1 MKSFP
6 NQTGDVLKIARSV
19 LALHEL
25 ELEHDVVSPLA
36 FGREI
41 TRRAI
46 RWPAL
51 FPPDGDIEARMDAD
65 EAAALSPSQSSHG
78 AAGRDYLRTL
88 RVLGICDDDNRLTD
102 LGEQTAELGHDL
114 TQSEF
119 IEHWHQLLWN
129 LEHQG
134 SHPYRHLLRI
144 VQMHPGINTNILAM
158 ALEGENDGEEEQS
171 RVDELVQAMLQT
183 ANTAQRVAILNQ
195 NLALNDE
202 QQPIRG
208 ECTVPTFNNAAKG
221 LANIA
226 HQLGDIVWT
235 GAGNQ
240 RIAYPNRNDMAELT
254 GEEVGDAVAPRP
266 QRTNAVNWV
275 NSPDEL
281 DEFVASDS
289 TDAAVTDPALTNARR
304 IARRNRHRNLLRR
317 WAARLQLAGHRIG
330 ESLIDVLS
338 TVPQSRHG
346 VVSEVKSLN
355 PNDVSDARRQC
366 GHALSQCIDYQRNE
380 LPDGAFDTS
389 TMVAVFECQ
398 PPQRYIDNLESVG
411 IRVVW
416 WNGEQF
422 TGTEQS
428 LADEHL
434 GGIFAL

>member
-6 NQTGDVLKIARSV
+6 NQTADVVKIARSV
-19 LALHEL
+19 QALHEL
-25 ELEHDVVSPLA
+25 ELEHDAVSSLA

-41 TRRAI
+41 TRRGI
-46 RWPAL
+46 RWPAN
-51 FPPDGDIEARMDAD
+51 FPPDRDIEARMDAD
-65 EAAALSPSQSSHG
+65 EAAARHPQITSQG
-78 AAGRDYLRTL
+78 AAGRGYFETL
-88 RVLGICDDDNRLTD
+88 RALGLCGDNNRLTD

-114 TQSEF
+114 TQPEF

-129 LEHQG
+129 LEHQE

-144 VQMHPGINTNILAM
+144 VQMHPGINNRILAM
-158 ALEGENDGEEEQS
+158 ALEGENDGEEEQA
-171 RVDELVQAMLQT
+171 RVDELVQAMLET
-183 ANTAQRVAILNQ
+183 ANTPQRVAILNQ

-208 ECTVPTFNNAAKG
+208 ECTEYTFNNAAKV
-221 LANIA
+221 LAGIA
-226 HQLGDIVWT
+226 RQLGDIVTT
-235 GAGNQ
+235 GGGNQ
-240 RIAYPNRNDMAELT
+240 RIAHPNRNDMAELT
-254 GEEVGDAVAPRP
+254 GEEVGDVVAPRP

-275 NSPDEL
+275 NLPEEL
-281 DEFVASDS
+281 DQFVTSDS

-304 IARRNRHRNLLRR
+304 IARRNRHRELLRR
-317 WAARLQLAGHRIG
+317 WAARLQLAGHDIG

-398 PPQRYIDNLESVG
+398 PPQRFTDNLESVG

-434 GGIFAL
+434 AAIFAL

>member
-1 MKSFP
+1 M
-6 NQTGDVLKIARSV
+6 
-19 LALHEL
+19 HEL
-25 ELEHDVVSPLA
+25 ELEDDAVLSLA
-36 FGREI
+36 LGREI
-41 TRRAI
+41 TRRGI
-46 RWPAL
+46 RWPAN
-51 FPPDGDIEARMDAD
+51 FPADGDIEARMDAD
-65 EAAALSPSQSSHG
+65 EAAAQPAATASHG
-78 AAGRDYLRTL
+78 AAGRGYFETL
-88 RVLGICDDDNRLTD
+88 RALGLCGDDNRLTD

-114 TQSEF
+114 TQPEF

-129 LEHQG
+129 LEHDG

-144 VQMHPGINTNILAM
+144 VQMHPGINTRILAM
-158 ALEGENDGEEEQS
+158 ALEGENDGEEEQA

-183 ANTAQRVAILNQ
+183 ANTAERIAILNQ

-208 ECTVPTFNNAAKG
+208 ECTQNTFNNAAKV
-221 LANIA
+221 LAGIA
-226 HQLGDIVWT
+226 RQVGDIVIT
-235 GAGNQ
+235 GGGHQ
-240 RIAYPNRNDMAELT
+240 RIAHPNRNDLVELT
-254 GEEVGDAVAPRP
+254 GQEVGDVVAPRT

-275 NSPDEL
+275 NSPEEL
-281 DEFVASDS
+281 DEFVTSDS

-304 IARRNRHRNLLRR
+304 IARRNRHRELLRR
-317 WAARLQLAGHRIG
+317 WAARFQLAGHRIG
-330 ESLIDVLS
+330 ESFIDVLS
-338 TVPQSRHG
+338 TVPQSRHA

-398 PPQRYIDNLESVG
+398 PPQRYTDNLESVG

-434 GGIFAL
+434 SAIFVL